1 MVCSIFCFGK
11 IGLLVNDNS
20 KMKTQ
25 DKNILF
31 KYSKNIP
38 KYSKIFKYKNLHVHV
53 YIYLANSST

>member
-1 MVCSIFCFGK
+1 MFMVCSIFCFGK

-38 KYSKIFKYKNLHVHV
+38 KYSNTKIYMYMSI
-53 YIYLANSST
+53 YI

>member
-1 MVCSIFCFGK
+1 MFMVCSIFCFGK

-31 KYSKNIP
+31 KYSKIFQNIA
-38 KYSKIFKYKNLHVHV
+38 KYSNTKIYMYMSI
-53 YIYLANSST
+53 YI

>member
-31 KYSKNIP
+31 KYSKIFQNIA
-38 KYSKIFKYKNLHVHV
+38 KYSNTKIYMYMSI
-53 YIYLANSST
+53 YI